1 MGSWSPAAAT
11 AWLRVWEARVQGL
24 ASAPS
29 WSAFPWLALHRSF
42 VVVLLVQLPC
52 GAASGGQCLPA
63 ARTPPV
69 GPSQGVS
76 GQAETP
82 F

>member
-1 MGSWSPAAAT
+1 MGSWSPVAAT

-29 WSAFPWLALHRSF
+29 WSSFPWSALPRSF
-42 VVVLLVQLPC
+42 VVVLLVQLPY
-52 GAASGGQCLPA
+52 GAASGGQRLPV
-63 ARTPPV
+63 ARTPHV
-69 GPSQGVS
+69 GPSQGGS